1 MACFD
6 IGSEVINL
14 SMYTSIWNPNLYFVS
29 GILWQFS
36 SMFVMS
42 ASLNSPLI
50 GQQNSAFYVMLSC
63 FLHLERSTIHS
74 SGIHNAG
81 YVL

>member
-6 IGSEVINL
+6 IGTEVINL
-14 SMYTSIWNPNLYFVS
+14 SMYTSVWNPNLYFVS
-29 GILWQFS
+29 GILWQFF

-42 ASLNSPLI
+42 TSLNSPLI
-50 GQQNSAFYVMLSC
+50 GQKNSAFYVILSC
-63 FLHLERSTIHS
+63 FLHLERLIHS
-74 SGIHNAG
+74 SGIHSAC